1 MNKDVKIVETAHG
14 FAVKQC
20 SRTYR
25 PTRVLHELA
34 AVLELVE
41 AGYVS
46 WRFIGNLEDPEVL
59 DAATQVI
66 QEVGTA
72 RKRLQRLLAPE
83 ESGARCPCR
92 ALSCLIALTGP
103 DDYLD

>member
-83 ESGARCPCR
+83 ENGSR
-92 ALSCLIALTGP
+92 APAVLSVA
-103 DDYLD
+103 